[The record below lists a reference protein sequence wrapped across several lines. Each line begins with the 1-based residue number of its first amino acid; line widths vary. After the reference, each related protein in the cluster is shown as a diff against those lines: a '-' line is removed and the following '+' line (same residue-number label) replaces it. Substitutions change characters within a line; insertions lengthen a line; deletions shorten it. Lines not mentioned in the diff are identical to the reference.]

1 MCRSSRTGR
10 GFVPG
15 ALGGYCG
22 VFLLLT
28 GAWLPHASSTISG
41 AIHGNDAEW
50 TVWVLVGVAHANVT
64 EPAHLFDANINFPA
78 PRQLAGS
85 DRYHSILLAF
95 APVVWLSGT
104 PDF

>member
-15 ALGGYCG
+15 ALGAYCG

-50 TVWVLVGVAHANVT
+50 TVWVLGWVAHAIVT
-64 EPAHLFDANINFPA
+64 DPAHLFDANINFPA

-85 DRYHSILLAF
+85 DHY
-95 APVVWLSGT
+95 LSSARG
-104 PDF
+104 PRRHDSCP